1 MRFLRFW
8 GICEIG
14 RVGCG
19 RYLFL
24 PSRGHLGFEE
34 KDVLT
39 CMDSFDMEI
48 LDFEGIFHECYCVFR
63 VL

>member
-1 MRFLRFW
+1 MRLLRFW

-14 RVGCG
+14 HVGCG
-19 RYLFL
+19 QYLFL

-48 LDFEGIFHECYCVFR
+48 LDFEGTFHECYCVFW